1 MTRSKDKKHEERERM
16 TAAMR
21 RLEELLA
28 DPGPNITI
36 TPVAERDYSR
46 FKRTNGIP
54 EYEPP
59 SKPETATPEPEA
71 VPEQPHTEAAS
82 DPTHVAPKQPSEPSK
97 PVEDVSS
104 ASRREGAGESNVA
117 RRTARVLNDRTAG
130 KPTAAVSRAP
140 SSPPAPAAHVK
151 PQLGKPSQPPPA
163 RPAVAQEPAA
173 APRAEAEKPTTPDW
187 VQSLSAS
194 PKTPPQRKPAEVK
207 PAKAT
212 GGLSDKMKDFSP
224 ERSSAGLFGLCLRW
238 FLGPKDSEVKNAV
251 RASRR
256 ALNATFVFSAFIN
269 ILMLAGPIF
278 MLQVYDRVLSSGSLP
293 TLVTLFVITAGL
305 YGIIG
310 LLELA
315 RSRIISRVGAEID
328 QRLSD
333 RVFEASLRKSL
344 ATQGA
349 AAPALR
355 ELDSFRQ
362 FISGPAPITFFD
374 APWTPVYLAVIFMTH
389 WTLGVAATI
398 GTLILLGLAWASE
411 QSGREPLAQAS
422 SSVTRSLEMAETGQ
436 RNAEAITAMGMLS
449 SYRKHWQALNEEGL
463 GWQLLASDR
472 LGGLS
477 AITKTMRLLLQSMM
491 LGIAAA
497 LAVGGAISSGAIIAA
512 TIIFGR
518 ALAPV
523 EQIIGHWKGF
533 VKARESY
540 RKLEDILSYAPAERA
555 RTQLPRP
562 AGFIEVQDVRVA
574 APETRN
580 VILTGITF
588 SAVPGQMLA
597 VIGPSASGK
606 STLVRALVGLWP
618 TFGGSILLDGARL
631 DQWHPE
637 DLGGH
642 VGYLPQS
649 VELFAGTVRQ
659 NIARFRDD
667 ATDEAVIE
675 AAKQAHAHE
684 LILALPRGYET
695 ELGTFGSYLSGG
707 QRQRIALARALFG
720 NPPLVVLDEPNSN
733 LDRTGDEALSNAID
747 GMRKR
752 GQTIILVSH
761 RVQAI
766 SKADLL
772 LVIERGQ
779 QRAYGP
785 RNEVMKLF
793 QPRNEPTPADDRR
806 AGSRRADEP
815 AQRATGSDG

>member
-1 MTRSKDKKHEERERM
+1 MHQDLGLVTRSKDKKQDERERM

-21 RLEELLA
+21 RLEDLLA
-28 DPGPNITI
+28 DPGPNITV
-36 TPVAERDYSR
+36 TPVGERDHNR
-46 FKRTNGIP
+46 FQRAADSAP
-54 EYEPP
+54 RYDLP
-59 SKPETATPEPEA
+59 SPSEAEKPEPAEP
-71 VPEQPHTEAAS
+71 AAF
-82 DPTHVAPKQPSEPSK
+82 
-97 PVEDVSS
+97 
-104 ASRREGAGESNVA
+104 
-117 RRTARVLNDRTAG
+117 
-130 KPTAAVSRAP
+130 
-140 SSPPAPAAHVK
+140 PPAPAAAEPAV
-151 PQLGKPSQPPPA
+151 QPLQR
-163 RPAVAQEPAA
+163 RPAEPAQPSA
-173 APRAEAEKPTTPDW
+173 ASPIRRTPRFLSEQPAQVTATGSTPAPQSAPAPDAPAAGVRHEAEMPNTPDW
-187 VQSLSAS
+187 VRSLSAS
-194 PKTPPQRKPAEVK
+194 PKTPPPRAAPEAK
-207 PAKAT
+207 PAKGH
-212 GGLSDKMKDFSP
+212 GGLASTMKNFSP

-269 ILMLAGPIF
+269 ILMLTGPIF
-278 MLQVYDRVLSSGSLP
+278 MLQVYDRVLSSGSIP
-293 TLVTLFVITAGL
+293 TLATLFVITAGM

-315 RSRIISRVGAEID
+315 RSRIISRIGAEID

-374 APWTPVYLAVIFMTH
+374 APWTPVYLAVIYMTH

-398 GTLILLGLAWASE
+398 GTFILLGLAWASE
-411 QSGREPLAQAS
+411 QSGREPLSQAS
-422 SSVTRSLEMAETGQ
+422 ASVTRSLEMAETGQ

-477 AITKTMRLLLQSMM
+477 AVTKTMRLLLQSMM

-497 LAVGGAISSGAIIAA
+497 LAVAGAITSGSIIAA

-540 RKLEDILSYAPAERA
+540 RKLEDILSYAPPERA

-562 AGFIEVQDVRVA
+562 AGFLEVQDVRVA

-580 VILTGITF
+580 VILTGISF

-637 DLGGH
+637 DLGRH
-642 VGYLPQS
+642 IGYLPQS

-667 ATDEAVIE
+667 ASDEEIIE

-747 GMRKR
+747 GMRRR

-772 LVIERGQ
+772 LFIERGQ

-793 QPRNEPTPADDRR
+793 QPRNDRAPVEERRTPSRPADD
-806 AGSRRADEP
+806 AVH
-815 AQRATGSDG
+815 AQRPTGSAG